1 MTSHW
6 HEQIQRYVN
15 GQANAAEAVDLQ
27 AALNGDAK
35 LRALYL
41 DYVNLD
47 VALAAVADAE
57 AIAEDEIARIA
68 ASARGTA
75 WSSPR
80 SGRVLVAM
88 AACAALFIGALLIR
102 HRPSAQQSNS
112 DVAAACAA
120 TQEVITRLAV
130 EPPALFP
137 AWASPTASM
146 LDPPRTVN
154 RNL

>member
-1 MTSHW
+1 MTNHW

-15 GQANAAEAVDLQ
+15 GQANAAEAVALQ
-27 AALNGDAK
+27 AALSRDAK

-47 VALAAVADAE
+47 VALAAVAE
-57 AIAEDEIARIA
+57 AGAITESEIAMTA

-75 WSSPR
+75 RSSLHF
-80 SGRVLVAM
+80 GALLAAT
-88 AACAALFIGALLIR
+88 AACAALFTGALLIR
-102 HRPSAQQSNS
+102 HRNTAQQSNS

-120 TQEVITRLAV
+120 TQEAITRLSV

-137 AWASPTASM
+137 AWASPTAPM